1 MCSSNP
7 EAVQTA
13 LFTGTLINRR
23 EGANAWQQPYGFQFL
38 SLGAAI
44 LYSRLYM
51 ILPMLAVCRLSL
63 APLIPIS

>member
-1 MCSSNP
+1 LCSSNP

-44 LYSRLYM
+44 LAYDS
-51 ILPMLAVCRLSL
+51 ANACGVQVESG
-63 APLIPIS
+63 PLILILF